1 MQEFFEKVRKDGKKQ
16 KRWLR
21 GYRRG
26 GRWINVGKRGV
37 ILVREFDGVWDLMG
51 TLFHWQIMGFLW
63 IFTGKFLLSLLIQLG
78 FHGFFWIVGATMS
91 KVNGRK
97 LDLLQAEY
105 SEYRNQYLHQ
115 RRVQFGFDNYW
126 RSHYEDGSLV
136 GTSFVAAPME
146 QSVGD
151 IQIFQLDKID
161 DYLAY
166 HDQAASYPQTVT
178 INQRFGSMAFKKKI
192 ALALCDTTEMEG
204 MKYMTPTK
212 QLALVQSEA
221 LGHFERIH
229 VEGKQLSAKV
239 KNVVES
245 PRGVDVYQKREL
257 MDCFREADR
266 YCQQLR
272 SWADETHRNL
282 EKISFLR
289 GA

>member
-16 KRWLR
+16 RRWLR
-21 GYRRG
+21 AFRRG
-26 GRWINVGKRGV
+26 GRWINFGKRGV
-37 ILVREFDGVWDLMG
+37 ILVREFDGFWDLMG

-63 IFTGKFLLSLLIQLG
+63 IFTGKFLLSLLIHMG
-78 FHGFFWIVGATMS
+78 FHAFFWIVGALLT
-91 KVNGRK
+91 KTYGGK

-105 SEYRNQYLHQ
+105 TDHRNRYLHQ
-115 RRVQFGFDNYW
+115 RRVQFGFDDHW

-136 GTSFVAAPME
+136 GTTFVAAPM
-146 QSVGD
+146 QQPAGD
-151 IQIFQLDKID
+151 IQIFQLQKFS
-161 DYLAY
+161 DYDAY
-166 HDQAASYPQTVT
+166 LDLSLSDPQSVT

-192 ALALCDTTEMEG
+192 ALVLKDTSDMEG
-204 MKYMTPTK
+204 MKYMTPAK

-221 LGHFERIH
+221 LEHFERIH
-229 VEGKQLSAKV
+229 IAGQQMSAGV
-239 KNVVES
+239 KNVVDP